1 MICLLVAGQEMA
13 PAAYFVKHR
22 KATFLHRHFYTIF
35 TPVGLRFNTTKG
47 GC

>member
-35 TPVGLRFNTTKG
+35 TVPLTSFEA
-47 GC
+47 